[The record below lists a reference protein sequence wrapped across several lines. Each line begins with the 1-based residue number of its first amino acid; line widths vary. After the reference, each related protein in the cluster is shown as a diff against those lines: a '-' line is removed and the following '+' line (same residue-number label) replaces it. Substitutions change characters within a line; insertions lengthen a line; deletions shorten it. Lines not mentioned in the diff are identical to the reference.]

1 MLGKTEKDE
10 LRGEGGGGGGEEIT
24 TLGLDPSLIPEQRM
38 KPELQKV
45 LREVRGCFVGVR
57 YFSKSVFPRAIF
69 QVTISQMYIFPR
81 ATSKRLG

>member
-10 LRGEGGGGGGEEIT
+10 LRGEGGGGEEIT

-57 YFSKSVFPRAIF
+57 YFSKGV
-69 QVTISQMYIFPR
+69 FPR
-81 ATSKRLG
+81 ATSQISLFQSGNFPNV